1 MDINI
6 QMIYQHNFIV
16 NINIQQ
22 FVEEDIIE
30 DVN

>member
-6 QMIYQHNFIV
+6 QTIYQHNFIV

-22 FVEEDIIE
+22 SVEEDIIE